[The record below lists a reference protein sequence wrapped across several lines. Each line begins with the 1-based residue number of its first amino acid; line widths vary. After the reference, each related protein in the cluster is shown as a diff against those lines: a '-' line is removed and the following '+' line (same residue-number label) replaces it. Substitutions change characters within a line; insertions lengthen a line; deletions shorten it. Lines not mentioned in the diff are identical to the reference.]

1 MNACINREGIANILC
16 IPILYKYGYYVT
28 CDTKE
33 ELILY
38 TPEGK
43 SINFLRNYGYC
54 EVITYV
60 HLSTTEY
67 GVMIVNTIKI
77 V

>member
-1 MNACINREGIANILC
+1 MNACINREGITNILC

-28 CDTKE
+28 YDTKE

-43 SINFLRNYGYC
+43 SIIFLRNYGYC

-60 HLSTTEY
+60 HLSST
-67 GVMIVNTIKI
+67 
-77 V
+77 